1 MVQVNKRGGLLTQAQ
16 AFTFLVRDQRLGAN
30 VGSTQ
35 GPTGLGKYLMRSPTG
50 EVIFEGETMRFS
62 KKVGRNI
69 YIYWLLFMQ
78 KRENGMEFPLIRKEG

>member
-1 MVQVNKRGGLLTQAQ
+1 
-16 AFTFLVRDQRLGAN
+16 
-30 VGSTQ
+30 
-35 GPTGLGKYLMRSPTG
+35 MRSPTG